1 MGRGIAQTISAAGI
15 GVLALEHDTKT
26 LHAMMKALDE
36 EMNREIQRWSMTD
49 SEKKAILSRIKTST
63 KLADV
68 KRSDIVVE
76 AVDEDFVLK
85 KKIFKDLDSIC
96 RPDTIFI
103 SNTSTL
109 SLTKIAEVTHR
120 PDKIIGMHFLNPV
133 TKVPLV
139 ELVRGLKTSDETF
152 NRVKDFAESL
162 GKTVIEVYE
171 YPGFVTTRIILP
183 MLNEAMHVLMEGVA
197 SAKDIDTA
205 LKLGYSLPVG
215 PLEMADSMGLD
226 ELHAWMETLFHE
238 LGDLKYR
245 PCPLLRRLVRE
256 GKLGK
261 KTREGFFKYDE
272 MGKKV
277 KS

>member
-26 LHAMMKALDE
+26 LHAMIKALDE
-36 EMNREIQRWSMTD
+36 EMNREIQRWSMTE
-49 SEKKAILSRIKTST
+49 SEKKAILSRIKTSS

-68 KRSDIVVE
+68 KRSDIVIE

-85 KKIFKDLDSIC
+85 KKIFKELDSIC

-109 SLTKIAEVTHR
+109 SLTKIAEVTLR

-152 NRVKDFAESL
+152 IRVKDFAESL

-197 SAKDIDTA
+197 SANDIDTA
-205 LKLGYSLPVG
+205 LKLGYNLPVG
-215 PLEMADSMGLD
+215 PLEMADGMGLD

-277 KS
+277 TS